1 MTDSAPL
8 NLVMPDAGARHAGE
22 LLRRAREAQGLT
34 LDHLATQIKVS
45 PLKLEALEQGR
56 YDSLG
61 DSNFTRALAMTVCR
75 TLRIDATEILSGLPA
90 ARLHSL
96 NQGKSP
102 INAPFR
108 DHGSVPALF
117 DRGHRLNLKV
127 LLAPQWLVPLG
138 LLVAAAIIY
147 ALPDRLAWPSWMG
160 DADSHAEAPMPS
172 LDEDT
177 ALAPSSIQVAADPAV
192 QVALP
197 ESASAVGLAESTSM
211 APASAVAPAS
221 VVASEV
227 LTHAVTQPTT
237 VLPSPAPSAVAVA
250 APTVGV
256 APVRMVLTDNSWI
269 EVVDASGSK
278 LFSRIARAG
287 EAVEL
292 QGLAPFRLR
301 IGNASAVQVS
311 FKGQPV
317 PLTDVTRNNTARVE
331 LK

>member
-1 MTDSAPL
+1 M
-8 NLVMPDAGARHAGE
+8 
-22 LLRRAREAQGLT
+22 
-34 LDHLATQIKVS
+34 
-45 PLKLEALEQGR
+45 
-56 YDSLG
+56 
-61 DSNFTRALAMTVCR
+61 
-75 TLRIDATEILSGLPA
+75 
-90 ARLHSL
+90 
-96 NQGKSP
+96 
-102 INAPFR
+102 
-108 DHGSVPALF
+108 
-117 DRGHRLNLKV
+117 
-127 LLAPQWLVPLG
+127 LAP
-138 LLVAAAIIY
+138 
-147 ALPDRLAWPSWMG
+147 
-160 DADSHAEAPMPS
+160 
-172 LDEDT
+172 
-177 ALAPSSIQVAADPAV
+177 
-192 QVALP
+192 
-197 ESASAVGLAESTSM
+197 
-211 APASAVAPAS
+211 
-221 VVASEV
+221 
-227 LTHAVTQPTT
+227 AVTQPAT